1 MASAKLRLK
10 VQESSRPRHD
20 AASIEP
26 VARIWVDTGVP
37 HLEPIYDYLVPSDL
51 DSKIVL
57 GVRVS
62 VNFSGRVVDGFVIER
77 TASSQSGEL
86 KFIEKVLSPVALLN
100 AEVITLINAT
110 AGRWGGSVVDVATAA
125 VPPRVATVEKTFNFS
140 VTDNSSQKSKKGGS
154 SHSYYL
160 FTPSEDPF
168 ETMATWIG
176 KRRSLGGVL
185 IVLPEAREVAL
196 LQEVLIKR
204 SIEHT
209 ILDASLPR
217 SARYSN
223 YLQVATGISQVVIGT
238 RGAIFAPIQNLQTM
252 VIYREGSQSHYEV
265 RSPGW
270 NTRDVAIIRSQISGI
285 DLTFAGF
292 SPSSEVSLLIER
304 GFVTLSGKRAKMDA
318 SAFPQ
323 SYGELLPDRI
333 FAPIRK
339 ALAKGSVLFLVP
351 RKGYAHA
358 VACKSCRNIALCQCG
373 GKISQPSADSG
384 FICSLCSAK
393 SSTWSCAW
401 CKSTQSVLL
410 GRGNIRFAQEI
421 GKAFPG
427 FAIYTSDAEHPV
439 KEIAEKHSLVLATAG
454 MAPAIAGGYQAVVI
468 IDGDGLFAQL
478 DLRAQERARESIMQA
493 SSLCNPQG
501 KICVVIDSSHPIVAA
516 LSRWN
521 LSPLLSRELREREQA
536 LLPPY
541 VRAITLDFED
551 SEVPTFITGI
561 NGAIRDGRL
570 PSTARILGPNK
581 FSPSQSRVILTVD
594 QEGGQELADFVVTY
608 RKKRATSKKSLPHMR
623 IDPYSLTPSQS

>member
-20 AASIEP
+20 LAPVDP

-37 HLEPIYDYLVPSDL
+37 HLDSVFDYLIPSDL
-51 DSKIVL
+51 DSKITL

-62 VNFSGRVVDGFVIER
+62 INFSGRLVDGFVIER
-77 TASSQSGEL
+77 IASSESPQL
-86 KFIEKVLSPVALLN
+86 KFIEKVLSPIPLLN
-100 AEVITLINAT
+100 AEIIALISAT
-110 AGRWGGSVVDVATAA
+110 ATRWGGSVMDVATSA
-125 VPPRVATVEKTFNFS
+125 VPPRVAAAEKVLDLS
-140 VTDNSSQKSKKGGS
+140 ITDIASRKSKGRRS

-160 FTPSEDPF
+160 FTPSENPF
-168 ETMATWIG
+168 QTMATWIE

-185 IVLPEAREVAL
+185 IILPEAREVAL
-196 LQEVLIKR
+196 LQEVLVAHGID
-204 SIEHT
+204 HT
-209 ILDASLPR
+209 VLDASLPR
-217 SARYSN
+217 STRYAH
-223 YLQVATGISQVVIGT
+223 YLQVASATSQVVIGT
-238 RGAIFAPIQNLQTM
+238 RSAIFAPIKDLQTM

-270 NTRDVAIIRSQISGI
+270 NTRDVAIIRSQLSGI

-304 GFVTLSGKRAKMDA
+304 GYVTLSGKRSKMDA

-333 FAPIRK
+333 FSPIRK
-339 ALAKGSVLFLVP
+339 ALTKGSVLFLVP

-358 VACKSCRNIALCQCG
+358 IACKSCRNIAVCQCG
-373 GKISQPSADSG
+373 GKISQPSADSA

-393 SSTWSCAW
+393 SAVWSCHW

-410 GRGNIRFAQEI
+410 GRGSMRFAQEI
-421 GKAFPG
+421 GRAFPG
-427 FAIYTSDAEHPV
+427 FAIKTSDAEHPV
-439 KEIAEKHSLVLATAG
+439 KEILDKHEIVLATAG
-454 MAPAIAGGYQAVVI
+454 MAPSIAGGYQAVVI

-478 DLRAQERARESIMQA
+478 DLRAQERAREAIMQA
-493 SSLCNPQG
+493 AAMSNPQG
-501 KICVVIDSSHPIVAA
+501 KICVVIDSAHPIVAA

-541 VRAITLDFED
+541 VQALTLDFEHGD
-551 SEVPTFITGI
+551 VSTFITGI
-561 NGAIRDGRL
+561 NSAIRDGRI
-570 PSTARILGPNK
+570 PPTTKVLGPNK
-581 FSPSQSRVILTVD
+581 FSATHSRVILTVEED
-594 QEGGQELADFVVTY
+594 RAQELTEFIVTY
-608 RKKRATSKKSLPHMR
+608 RRKRAASKKSVPQMR
-623 IDPYSLTPSQS
+623 IDPYSLTPALS